1 MKGLYVA
8 VAVTMAAVAAVFAL
22 FAEIEQRY
30 GLSTNS
36 LGLIAGAAFG
46 ASLVTQLTL
55 SRYADRGY
63 GAVLLRVGMAAGTVG
78 LLWFAAATEVWQFVL
93 ARALLGASVG
103 MIMPPARRVVIA
115 TAQGNAGERLG
126 VLYAFFLAGFVAGP
140 PIAGVLATVG
150 DVRLPF
156 LVFGVIMAVVS
167 VVSTLRLR
175 IPEAPRTA
183 AGAPVVDKRVLRRL
197 IRTRQVIAALLVIL
211 SFRFSVGV
219 FEPLWAVHLDALG
232 ASTLTVSLS
241 LTLFAAP
248 MLVVAKQAGRL
259 SDRIGPRFAS
269 VVSAFATVPLMASYG
284 VFESLPVVFALCV
297 PHGLLEAVQS
307 PGTQAAMA
315 EAAQAEDTASAQGLG
330 EAGGSLAAM
339 IGALAAAPIYDAWGA
354 LVAWV
359 LAGLTMAALLTTST
373 LLDRPVRRRPGPTP
387 ESVAGVNAAA

>member
-78 LLWFAAATEVWQFVL
+78 LFWFAAATEVWQFVL

-103 MIMPPARRVVIA
+103 MIMPPARRAVIA
-115 TAQGNAGERLG
+115 TAEGNAGERLG
-126 VLYAFFLAGFVAGP
+126 VLYAFFLAGFVTGP
-140 PIAGVLATVG
+140 PIAGVLTTIG

-156 LVFGVIMAVVS
+156 VVFGVIMAVVS
-167 VVSTLRLR
+167 VASTLRLR

-183 AGAPVVDKRVLRRL
+183 VGAPVVDKRVLRRL
-197 IRTRQVIAALLVIL
+197 IRIRRVIAALLVIL

-248 MLVVAKQAGRL
+248 MLIVAKQAGRL

-284 VFESLPVVFALCV
+284 VFESLPVVFALCI

-315 EAAQAEDTASAQGLG
+315 EAAPAEDTASAQGLG

-359 LAGLTMAALLTTST
+359 LAALAMAALLTTSV
-373 LLDRPVRRRPGPTP
+373 LLDRPVRRVRPAPAT
-387 ESVAGVNAAA
+387 SGVPSAL

>member
-8 VAVTMAAVAAVFAL
+8 VSVTMAAVAAVFAL

-78 LLWFAAATEVWQFVL
+78 LLWFAVATEVWQFVL

-115 TAQGNAGERLG
+115 TADGNAGERLG

-140 PIAGVLATVG
+140 PIAGVLTTIG

-156 LVFGVIMAVVS
+156 LVFGSIMAVVS
-167 VVSTLRLR
+167 VASTLRLR

-197 IRTRQVIAALLVIL
+197 IRTRRVIAALLVIL

-248 MLVVAKQAGRL
+248 MLIVAKQAGRL
-259 SDRIGPRFAS
+259 SDRLGPRFAS
-269 VVSAFATVPLMASYG
+269 VVSALATVPLMASYG
-284 VFESLPVVFALCV
+284 VFESLPVVFLLCV

-315 EAAQAEDTASAQGLG
+315 EAAPVEDTASAQGLG

-359 LAGLTMAALLTTST
+359 LAALTMAALLTASA
-373 LLDRPVRRRPGPTP
+373 LLDRPVRRRHPAPAP
-387 ESVAGVNAAA
+387 SGVPSAL